1 MIEEQ
6 IKRKYPVQAVLS
18 FCVCPGLGQ
27 MVKGQFL
34 KGLGIL
40 IGLIVGLFVA
50 VVVWVAF
57 SLTAGIILAIGV
69 LALYLWNIYDAYNQV
84 PRRK

>member
-1 MIEEQ
+1 MPEEQ
-6 IKRKYPVQAVLS
+6 LKRKYPVQAALS

-69 LALYLWNIYDAYNQV
+69 LALYLWNIYDAYNYV

>member
-6 IKRKYPVQAVLS
+6 IKQKYPVQAALS

-34 KGLGIL
+34 KGIGIL

-57 SLTAGIILAIGV
+57 SPVFGVILVAGV
-69 LALYLWNIYDAYNQV
+69 LALYLWNIYAAYNYV